1 MRPPAA
7 SLLKPFSYDPWQEE
21 QSMEK
26 LIEIVLDLLPMT
38 VVIVI
43 GIGLLGFLNRR
54 MALKSKELA
63 GEGTF
68 RRQIVL
74 TFLAILFVVAVIVTA
89 PLAET
94 MQGNLISLFGIAVTA
109 VIALS
114 STTLA
119 SNAMAGLMLRAVR
132 NFKRGDYIRCGDFL
146 GRVTER
152 GLFHTEIQNERS
164 DLITLP
170 NLHLATNPVTVIR
183 PSGTFVSA
191 RLSLGYDLQHDEIE
205 KLLIE
210 AAEHAGLVEA
220 FVRIRSLGDFSVTY
234 EISGQLVDTKKFL
247 GSKSA
252 LHRAVLDTLHGAG
265 VEIVS
270 PTFMNQRQI
279 KEGHAFVPE
288 VEAPAEPTRDR
299 SPDSLVFDKAD
310 QVEKVED
317 LRLRLTALDNEIAEL
332 EAKAKASEGP
342 EAGKIKETIFL
353 RQRIRERLV
362 ERIADLEEKV
372 SE

>member
-1 MRPPAA
+1 
-7 SLLKPFSYDPWQEE
+7 
-21 QSMEK
+21 MEK
-26 LIEIVLDLLPMT
+26 LIGLVLNLLPM
-38 VVIVI
+38 VVVMVI
-43 GIGLLGFLNRR
+43 GFSLLGFLNRR
-54 MALKSKELA
+54 LVRKSKELA

-68 RRQIVL
+68 RRQMVL
-74 TFLAILFVVAVIVTA
+74 TFLSLFFIVAIMVTA
-89 PLAET
+89 PLEDGIR
-94 MQGNLISLFGIAVTA
+94 GNLISLFGIALTG

-170 NLHLATNPVTVIR
+170 NLHLATNAVTVIR

-191 RLSLGYDLQHDEIE
+191 KLSLGYDLQHDEIE

-210 AAEHAGLVEA
+210 AAEHAGLVDS
-220 FVRIRSLGDFSVTY
+220 FVRIRQLGDFSVTY
-234 EISGQLVDTKKFL
+234 EISGRLGETKKFL

-252 LHRAVLDTLHGAG
+252 LHRQVLDTLHRAG
-265 VEIVS
+265 FEIVS

-279 KEGHAFVPE
+279 KGERTFIPD
-288 VEAPAEPTRDR
+288 VEDDKPAITTRDS
-299 SPDSLVFDKAD
+299 SPDTVVFDKAN
-310 QVEKVED
+310 QVEQVED
-317 LRLRLTALDNEIAEL
+317 LRLRLTALDKEIVDLTAQV
-332 EAKAKASEGP
+332 KASEGE
-342 EAGKIKETIFL
+342 EAEKIQETIFL

-362 ERIADLEEKV
+362 ERIADIETKV
-372 SE
+372 KE

>member
-1 MRPPAA
+1 
-7 SLLKPFSYDPWQEE
+7 
-21 QSMEK
+21 MEK
-26 LIEIVLDLLPMT
+26 LIEVVLNLLPMT

-43 GIGLLGFLNRR
+43 GGGLLGFLNRR
-54 MALKSKELA
+54 LARKSKELA

-68 RRQIVL
+68 RRQMVL
-74 TFLAILFVVAVIVTA
+74 TFLALFFVVAVIVTA
-89 PLAET
+89 PLKEN

-152 GLFHTEIQNERS
+152 GLFHTEMQNERS

-183 PSGTFVSA
+183 PSGTFVSTK
-191 RLSLGYDLQHDEIE
+191 LSLGYDLQHDEIE

-210 AAEHAGLVEA
+210 AAEYAGLVKP
-220 FVRIRSLGDFSVTY
+220 FVRIRKLGDFSVTY
-234 EISGQLVDTKKFL
+234 EVSGQLDDTKKFL
-247 GSKSA
+247 GSRSA
-252 LHRAVLDTLHGAG
+252 LHRAVLDTLHRAG

-279 KEGHAFVPE
+279 KGERAFVPE
-288 VEAPAEPTRDR
+288 VDDDKPIQPTRDS
-299 SPDSLVFDKAD
+299 SPDTLVFDKAD

-317 LRLRLTALDNEIAEL
+317 LRTRLTALDQEIADL
-332 EAKAKASEGP
+332 SAQAKATEGD
-342 EAGKIKETIFL
+342 EVEKTKETIFL

-362 ERIADLEEKV
+362 ERIADLEKKV
-372 SE
+372 GE

>member
-1 MRPPAA
+1 
-7 SLLKPFSYDPWQEE
+7 
-21 QSMEK
+21 MEK
-26 LIEIVLDLLPMT
+26 LLEVVLDLLPMI
-38 VVIVI
+38 VVLAI
-43 GIGLLGFLNRR
+43 GFGVLGSLNSRLIR
-54 MALKSKELA
+54 KSKELA

-68 RRQIVL
+68 RRQMVL
-74 TFLAILFVVAVIVTA
+74 TFLALFFIVAVIVSA
-89 PLAET
+89 PLQDST
-94 MQGNLISLFGIAVTA
+94 RGNLISLFGIALTG

-119 SNAMAGLMLRAVR
+119 SNAMAGLMLRAVK

-152 GLFHTEIQNERS
+152 GLFHTEVQNERS

-183 PSGTFVSA
+183 PTGTFVSST
-191 RLSLGYDLQHDEIE
+191 LSLGYDLQHNEIE

-210 AAEHAGLVEA
+210 AAGDAGLVEA

-234 EISGQLVDTKKFL
+234 EVSGQLDDTKKFL

-252 LHRAVLDTLHGAG
+252 LHRAVLDTLHRAG

-279 KEGHAFVPE
+279 QRGETFVPE
-288 VEAPAEPTRDR
+288 VEVVPADPKRDR
-299 SPDSLVFDKAD
+299 GPDSVVFDKAD
-310 QVEKVED
+310 KVEKVEEIRS
-317 LRLRLTALDNEIAEL
+317 RLAALDQEIADL
-332 EAKAKASEGP
+332 EAQAKAAEG
-342 EAGKIKETIFL
+342 EDAEKIQETVFL

-362 ERIADLEEKV
+362 ERIADIEKGVEE
-372 SE
+372 

>member
-1 MRPPAA
+1 M
-7 SLLKPFSYDPWQEE
+7 Q
-21 QSMEK
+21 K
-26 LIEIVLDLLPMT
+26 LIEVVLDLLPMT
-38 VVIVI
+38 VVIVV
-43 GIGLLGFLNRR
+43 GFSLLGFLNRR
-54 MALKSKELA
+54 LVRKSKELA

-74 TFLAILFVVAVIVTA
+74 TFLALFFVVAVIVTA
-89 PLAET
+89 PLKET
-94 MQGNLISLFGIAVTA
+94 LQGNLVSLFGIAERG

-119 SNAMAGLMLRAVR
+119 SNGMGGLLLRAVR
-132 NFKRGDYIRCGDFL
+132 NFKRGDFIRCGDFL

-152 GLFHTEIQNERS
+152 GLFHTEIQNDRS

-191 RLSLGYDLQHDEIE
+191 RLSLGYDFQHDVIE

-210 AAEHAGLVEA
+210 AAEHAGLVDP
-220 FVRIRSLGDFSVTY
+220 FVRIRVLGDFSVTY
-234 EISGQLVDTKKFL
+234 EVSGRLAETKKFL

-252 LHRAVLDTLHGAG
+252 LHRAVLDTLHRAG

-279 KEGHAFVPE
+279 KGERVFIPE
-288 VEAPAEPTRDR
+288 FEDDKPIEPTRD
-299 SPDSLVFDKAD
+299 STPDTLVFDKAD

-317 LRLRLTALDNEIAEL
+317 LRLRLTGLDKEIAEL
-332 EAKAKASEGP
+332 KTKVKAAEGDEAE
-342 EAGKIKETIFL
+342 KIQETVFL

-362 ERIADLEEKV
+362 DRIAEIEKKV
-372 SE
+372 DE

>member
-1 MRPPAA
+1 
-7 SLLKPFSYDPWQEE
+7 
-21 QSMEK
+21 MEK
-26 LIEIVLDLLPMT
+26 LIGIVLDLLPMT

-43 GIGLLGFLNRR
+43 GIGVLGFLNRR
-54 MALKSKELA
+54 MVRKSVESA

-68 RRQIVL
+68 RRQITV
-74 TFLAILFVVAVIVTA
+74 TFFALFFVVAVIVTA
-89 PLAET
+89 PLKENT
-94 MQGNLISLFGIAVTA
+94 QGNLISLFGIAVTA

-183 PSGTFVSA
+183 PSETFVSA
-191 RLSLGYDLQHDEIE
+191 QLSLGYDLQHDEIE

-210 AAEHAGLVEA
+210 AAERAGLVEA

-234 EISGQLVDTKKFL
+234 EVSGQLGDTKRFL

-279 KEGHAFVPE
+279 TKGHAFIPE
-288 VEAPAEPTRDR
+288 VEEPADPTRER
-299 SPDSLVFDKAD
+299 GPDALVFDKAD

-317 LRLRLTALDNEIAEL
+317 LRLRLTALDKEIAEL
-332 EAKAKASEGP
+332 EATVKTSEGE
-342 EAGKIKETIFL
+342 EAEKIQETVFL

-362 ERIADLEEKV
+362 ERIADIEQKV
-372 SE
+372 DE

>member
-1 MRPPAA
+1 
-7 SLLKPFSYDPWQEE
+7 
-21 QSMEK
+21 MENV
-26 LIEIVLDLLPMT
+26 IEIALDLLPMT
-38 VVIVI
+38 LVIIV
-43 GIGLLGFLNRR
+43 GTSLLGVLNRH
-54 MALKSKELA
+54 MARKSAELA

-68 RRQIVL
+68 RRQMTL
-74 TFLAILFVVAVIVTA
+74 TFFALFFIVAVIVTA
-89 PLAET
+89 PISES
-94 MQGNLISLFGIAVTA
+94 MKGNLVSLFGIAVTA

-132 NFKRGDYIRCGDFL
+132 NFKRGDYVRCGEFL

-170 NLHLATNPVTVIR
+170 NLYLATKPVTVIR

-191 RLSLGYDLQHDEIE
+191 TLSLGYDLQHDEIE

-210 AAEHAGLVEA
+210 AAGRAGLVEA
-220 FVRIRSLGDFSVTY
+220 FVRIRSLGDSSVTY
-234 EISGQLVDTKKFL
+234 EVSGQLAETKKFL
-247 GSKSA
+247 ASKSA

-265 VEIVS
+265 IEIVS

-279 KEGHAFVPE
+279 KEGRTFVPK
-288 VEAPAEPTRDR
+288 VRVSADPTRDR
-299 SPDSLVFDKAD
+299 GPDALVFDKAD
-310 QVEKVED
+310 HVEKVED
-317 LRLRLTALDNEIAEL
+317 LRARLTAIDKEIAEL
-332 EAKAKASEGP
+332 ESELKVSEGD
-342 EAGKIKETIFL
+342 EAEKIQDTIYL

-362 ERIADLEEKV
+362 ARIGELEKEV
-372 SE
+372 DE

>member
-1 MRPPAA
+1 
-7 SLLKPFSYDPWQEE
+7 
-21 QSMEK
+21 MEK
-26 LIEIVLDLLPMT
+26 LIEIVLDLLPMS

-43 GIGLLGFLNRR
+43 GVGLLGFLNRR
-54 MALKSKELA
+54 LIRKSKELA

-68 RRQIVL
+68 RRQMSL
-74 TFLAILFVVAVIVTA
+74 TFLALFFVVAVIVTA
-89 PLAET
+89 PLKEN
-94 MQGNLISLFGIAVTA
+94 MQGNLVSLFGIAVTG

-132 NFKRGDYIRCGDFL
+132 NFNRGDYIRCGDFL

-152 GLFHTEIQNERS
+152 GLFHTEIQNECS

-191 RLSLGYDLQHDEIE
+191 QLSLGYDIPNARIKE
-205 KLLIE
+205 LLIE
-210 AAEHAGLVEA
+210 AAEQSGLVEP
-220 FVRIRSLGDFSVTY
+220 FVRIRALGDFSVTY
-234 EISGQLVDTKKFL
+234 EVSGRLGETKKFL
-247 GSKSA
+247 GAKTA

-270 PTFMNQRQI
+270 PNFMNQRQI
-279 KEGHAFVPE
+279 AGEGPFIPE
-288 VEAPAEPTRDR
+288 VATKPPVEKAGEAD
-299 SPDSLVFDKAD
+299 PDSLVFDKAD

-317 LRLRLTALDNEIAEL
+317 LRLRLTALDKEIAEL
-332 EAKAKASEGP
+332 ETKVKASDGP
-342 EAGKIKETIFL
+342 EAEKIKETIFL

-362 ERIADLEEKV
+362 DRIADIEKKV
-372 SE
+372 DE

>member
-1 MRPPAA
+1 
-7 SLLKPFSYDPWQEE
+7 
-21 QSMEK
+21 MEK
-26 LIEIVLDLLPMT
+26 LIEVVLNLLPMA
-38 VVIVI
+38 VVIVV
-43 GIGLLGFLNRR
+43 GFSVLGLLNRR
-54 MALKSKELA
+54 LVRKSKELA

-68 RRQIVL
+68 RRQMVL
-74 TFLAILFVVAVIVTA
+74 TFLSLFFIVAIMVTA
-89 PLAET
+89 PLEDGT
-94 MQGNLISLFGIAVTA
+94 RGNLISLFGIALTG

-114 STTLA
+114 SATLA

-170 NLHLATNPVTVIR
+170 NLHLATNAVTVIR

-191 RLSLGYDLQHDEIE
+191 KLSLGYNLQHDEIE

-210 AAEHAGLVEA
+210 AAGLAGLVEA
-220 FVRIRSLGDFSVTY
+220 FVRIQSLGDFSVTY
-234 EISGQLVDTKKFL
+234 EVSGQLDDTKKFL

-252 LHRAVLDTLHGAG
+252 LHRAVLDTLHRAG

-279 KEGHAFVPE
+279 KQGEAFVPE
-288 VEAPAEPTRDR
+288 VKIPADPTRDR
-299 SPDSLVFDKAD
+299 GPDSVVFDKAD

-317 LRLRLTALDNEIAEL
+317 LRLRLAALDKEIAEL
-332 EAKAKASEGP
+332 ESKVKATDGD
-342 EAGKIKETIFL
+342 EAEKMQETVFL

-362 ERIADLEEKV
+362 ERIADIEKKV
-372 SE
+372 DE

>member
-1 MRPPAA
+1 M
-7 SLLKPFSYDPWQEE
+7 Q
-21 QSMEK
+21 K
-26 LIEIVLDLLPMT
+26 LIEIILDLLPMM

-43 GIGLLGFLNRR
+43 GFAVLGFLNRR
-54 MALKSKELA
+54 LVRKSKELA

-68 RRQIVL
+68 RRQMFL
-74 TFLAILFVVAVIVTA
+74 TIFALFFVVAVIVTA
-89 PLAET
+89 PLKET

-191 RLSLGYDLQHDEIE
+191 KLSLGYDLQHDEIE

-210 AAEHAGLVEA
+210 AAERAGLVEA

-234 EISGQLVDTKKFL
+234 EVSGQLGETKRFL

-252 LHRAVLDTLHGAG
+252 LHRAVLDSLHSAG

-279 KEGHAFVPE
+279 KEDRVFVPE
-288 VEAPAEPTRDR
+288 VEAPADPKRERG
-299 SPDSLVFDKAD
+299 PDSVVFDKAD
-310 QVEKVED
+310 QVERVED
-317 LRLRLTALDNEIAEL
+317 LRHRLTSLDEEIAEL
-332 EAKAKASEGP
+332 EVKVKASEGD
-342 EAGKIKETIFL
+342 EAEKIQETVFL

-362 ERIADLEEKV
+362 ERIADMEKKV
-372 SE
+372 DE

>member
-1 MRPPAA
+1 
-7 SLLKPFSYDPWQEE
+7 LN
-21 QSMEK
+21 
-26 LIEIVLDLLPMT
+26 LLPMT

-43 GIGLLGFLNRR
+43 GVSLLGFLNRR
-54 MALKSKELA
+54 LVRMSKELA

-68 RRQIVL
+68 RRQIVV
-74 TFLAILFVVAVIVTA
+74 TFLALFFIVAVIVTA
-89 PLAET
+89 PLKET
-94 MQGNLISLFGIAVTA
+94 TQGNLISLFGIAVTA

-183 PSGTFVSA
+183 PTGTFVSA
-191 RLSLGYDLQHDEIE
+191 TLSLGYNLQHDEIE

-210 AAEHAGLVEA
+210 AAGHAGLLEA
-220 FVRIRSLGDFSVTY
+220 FVRIRALGDFSVTY
-234 EISGQLVDTKKFL
+234 EVSGQLDDTKKFL
-247 GSKSA
+247 SSKSA
-252 LHRAVLDTLHGAG
+252 LHRAVLDILHRAG

-279 KEGHAFVPE
+279 KDSHAFIPE
-288 VEAPAEPTRDR
+288 IEAVAPADPARDR
-299 SPDSLVFDKAD
+299 GPDSLVFDKAD

-317 LRLRLTALDNEIAEL
+317 LRLRLTALDEEIAAL
-332 EAKAKASEGP
+332 EAQVKATEGD
-342 EAGKIKETIFL
+342 EAEKIQETIFL

-362 ERIADLEEKV
+362 ERIADIEKKV
-372 SE
+372 GE

>member
-1 MRPPAA
+1 
-7 SLLKPFSYDPWQEE
+7 
-21 QSMEK
+21 MEM
-26 LIEIVLDLLPMT
+26 LTGVVLNLLPMT
-38 VVIVI
+38 LVIVI
-43 GIGLLGFLNRR
+43 GIGVLGFLNRR
-54 MALKSKELA
+54 MDQKSLEMA
-63 GEGTF
+63 GAGTF
-68 RRQIVL
+68 RRQIFL
-74 TFLAILFVVAVIVTA
+74 TFLALFFVVAIIVTA
-89 PLAET
+89 PLKENT
-94 MQGNLISLFGIAVTA
+94 QGNLISLFGIAVTG

-114 STTLA
+114 SATLA
-119 SNAMAGLMLRAVR
+119 SNAMAGLMLRAMR

-183 PSGTFVSA
+183 PSGTFVSCA
-191 RLSLGYDLQHDEIE
+191 LSLGYDLQHNEIE

-210 AAEHAGLVEA
+210 AAGHAGLLEA

-234 EISGQLVDTKKFL
+234 EVSGQLDDTKKFL

-252 LHRAVLDTLHGAG
+252 LHRAVLDTLHHAG

-279 KEGHAFVPE
+279 KDSRAFIPE
-288 VEAPAEPTRDR
+288 VAVVAPADPARDR
-299 SPDSLVFDKAD
+299 GPDSVVFDKAD

-317 LRLRLTALDNEIAEL
+317 LRSRLVDLDKEIAEL
-332 EAKAKASEGP
+332 ESKAKAAEGD
-342 EAGKIKETIFL
+342 EAEKIQQTVFL

-362 ERIADLEEKV
+362 TSIADIEEKV
-372 SE
+372 KK

>member
-1 MRPPAA
+1 
-7 SLLKPFSYDPWQEE
+7 
-21 QSMEK
+21 MEK
-26 LIEIVLDLLPMT
+26 LIEVVLNLLPMT
-38 VVIVI
+38 VVIVV
-43 GIGLLGFLNRR
+43 GVGVLGFLNRR
-54 MALKSKELA
+54 MVRKSKEMA

-68 RRQIVL
+68 QRQMVL
-74 TFLAILFVVAVIVTA
+74 TFLAVFFVVAIIVTA
-89 PLAET
+89 PLKENT
-94 MQGNLISLFGIAVTA
+94 HGNLISLFGIAVTG

-114 STTLA
+114 SATLA

-183 PSGTFVSA
+183 PSGTFVSCS
-191 RLSLGYDLQHDEIE
+191 LSLGYDLQHDEIE

-210 AAEHAGLVEA
+210 AAGHAGLLEA

-234 EISGQLVDTKKFL
+234 EVSGQLDDTKKFL

-252 LHRAVLDTLHGAG
+252 LHRAVLDTLHRAG

-279 KEGHAFVPE
+279 KDGSAFIPE
-288 VEAPAEPTRDR
+288 VAVVAAADPARDHG
-299 SPDSLVFDKAD
+299 PDSVVFDKAD

-317 LRLRLTALDNEIAEL
+317 LRSQLAAVDTEIAEL
-332 EAKAKASEGP
+332 EAQLKAAEGD
-342 EAGKIKETIFL
+342 EAEKIQETVLL

-362 ERIADLEEKV
+362 ERIADFEKKV
-372 SE
+372 DE

>member
-1 MRPPAA
+1 
-7 SLLKPFSYDPWQEE
+7 
-21 QSMEK
+21 MEK
-26 LIEIVLDLLPMT
+26 LIEVVLSLLPMT
-38 VVIVI
+38 VVIVV
-43 GIGLLGFLNRR
+43 GFGLLGFLNHRLVR
-54 MALKSKELA
+54 KSKELA

-68 RRQIVL
+68 QRQIVL
-74 TFLAILFVVAVIVTA
+74 TFLALFFVVAIIVTA
-89 PLAET
+89 PLKENT
-94 MQGNLISLFGIAVTA
+94 QGNLISLFSIAVTG

-114 STTLA
+114 SATLA

-183 PSGTFVSA
+183 PSGTFVSCA
-191 RLSLGYDLQHDEIE
+191 LSLGYDLQHDEIE

-210 AAEHAGLVEA
+210 AAGLAGLVEA
-220 FVRIRSLGDFSVTY
+220 FVRIRTLGDFSVTY
-234 EISGQLVDTKKFL
+234 EVSGQLDDTKKFL

-252 LHRAVLDTLHGAG
+252 LHRAVLDTLHRAG

-279 KEGHAFVPE
+279 KPGEAFVPE
-288 VEAPAEPTRDR
+288 VKVPTDPTREKG
-299 SPDSLVFDKAD
+299 PDSLVFDKAD

-317 LRLRLTALDNEIAEL
+317 LRLRLTALNEEITGL
-332 EAKAKASEGP
+332 EAQVKAAEGD
-342 EAGKIKETIFL
+342 EAEKIQETVFL
-353 RQRIRERLV
+353 RQRIRERIV
-362 ERIADLEEKV
+362 ERIAELEKKV
-372 SE
+372 AE

>member
-1 MRPPAA
+1 M
-7 SLLKPFSYDPWQEE
+7 E
-21 QSMEK
+21 Q
-26 LIEIVLDLLPMT
+26 LINIVLDLLPMT
-38 VVIVI
+38 VVVVV
-43 GIGLLGFLNRR
+43 GIGVLSFLNRR
-54 MALKSKELA
+54 MDLKSAELA

-68 RRQIVL
+68 RRQMVI
-74 TFLAILFVVAVIVTA
+74 TFLALFFVVAVLVTA
-89 PLAET
+89 PLQDAT
-94 MQGNLISLFGIAVTA
+94 RGNLISLFGIAITG

-183 PSGTFVSA
+183 PTGTFVSA
-191 RLSLGYDLQHDEIE
+191 KLSLGYSLQHDQVE

-210 AAEHAGLVEA
+210 AAERAGLVEG

-234 EISGQLVDTKKFL
+234 EVSGQLEDTKKFL

-279 KEGHAFVPE
+279 KEDHAFVPE
-288 VEAPAEPTRDR
+288 VEEPADPKRDR
-299 SPDSLVFDKAD
+299 GPDSLVFDKAD

-317 LRLRLTALDNEIAEL
+317 LRARLTALDKEIAEL
-332 EAKAKASEGP
+332 EAQVKASVGD
-342 EAGKIKETIFL
+342 EAEKIQETVFL

-362 ERIADLEEKV
+362 ERISDIEKKV
-372 SE
+372 DE

>member
-1 MRPPAA
+1 
-7 SLLKPFSYDPWQEE
+7 
-21 QSMEK
+21 MEK
-26 LIEIVLDLLPMT
+26 LIEIVLNLLPMT

-43 GIGLLGFLNRR
+43 GVSLLGFLNRR
-54 MALKSKELA
+54 LARKSKELA

-68 RRQIVL
+68 RRQMVL
-74 TFLAILFVVAVIVTA
+74 TFLALFFIVAVIVTA
-89 PLAET
+89 PLKEN

-191 RLSLGYDLQHDEIE
+191 RLSLGYDLQHNEIE

-210 AAEHAGLVEA
+210 AAGRAGLVEA
-220 FVRIRSLGDFSVTY
+220 FVRIRALGDFSVTY
-234 EISGQLVDTKKFL
+234 EVSGQLDDTKKFL

-252 LHRAVLDTLHGAG
+252 LHRAVLDTLHRAG
-265 VEIVS
+265 IEIVS

-279 KEGHAFVPE
+279 KDSRAFVPE
-288 VEAPAEPTRDR
+288 IQAEAPADPKRDR
-299 SPDSLVFDKAD
+299 GPDSLVFDKAD

-317 LRLRLTALDNEIAEL
+317 LRARLTALDKEIADLTAQVKATEGD
-332 EAKAKASEGP
+332 EAE
-342 EAGKIKETIFL
+342 KIQETIF
-353 RQRIRERLV
+353 RDGAVGDRS
-362 ERIADLEEKV
+362 D
-372 SE
+372 